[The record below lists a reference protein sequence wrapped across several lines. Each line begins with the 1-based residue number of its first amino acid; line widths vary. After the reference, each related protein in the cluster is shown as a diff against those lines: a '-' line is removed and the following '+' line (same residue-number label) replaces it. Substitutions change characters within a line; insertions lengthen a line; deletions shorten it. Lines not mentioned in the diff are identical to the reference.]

1 MNFTDTFC
9 VMKIFSVPGSFRQY
23 VVHMEHSAPCGAE
36 LINIAPPENGTVM
49 HIAQREHFHI
59 VTIFPPPLFCDGGVI
74 GVKPCVGHAVSQKEN
89 VPYIGYRRRLS
100 SFIRV
105 ISFYGLNTAQ
115 NQPAE
120 TVRAA
125 AATTGRFA
133 VAFPACVAPGGR
145 CFMKTN
151 APCLFFVD
159 KESGV
164 SFYVFHVLSV
174 SFSVTAVSHMKG
186 ECNIQNLTE
195 NVPFVGTGDQ
205 SCIQVLCHSSG

>member
-1 MNFTDTFC
+1 RNR
-9 VMKIFSVPGSFRQY
+9 IFHASG
-23 VVHMEHSAPCGAE
+23 
-36 LINIAPPENGTVM
+36 
-49 HIAQREHFHI
+49 
-59 VTIFPPPLFCDGGVI
+59 DGGVCL
-74 GVKPCVGHAVSQKEN
+74 P
-89 VPYIGYRRRLS
+89 

-105 ISFYGLNTAQ
+105 ISFYGLNAAQ

-125 AATTGRFA
+125 AAATGRFA
-133 VAFPACVAPGGR
+133 VAFPVRVAPGGR
-145 CFMKTN
+145 SFMKTN
-151 APCLFFVD
+151 APRLFFVD

-174 SFSVTAVSHMKG
+174 SFPVTVVPHMTG